1 MTPVI
6 REGLVFRPMRILDSR
21 RLTGPG
27 LVLDRPGVVLDL
39 ELEPAR
45 RAEASATWR
54 AAVERLLAAVGW
66 GSQRIRTREFGA
78 GLSLAF
84 TAPPDAL
91 YAAVELNECA
101 WAATEAALAGG
112 RGPEPEAAVEGLRQM
127 IAAERNPALLAM
139 RAAAAAHGVTFLHG
153 EDLVSVGAGRGVRVW
168 PERELPTPDAVPWH
182 EVHDIPT
189 ALVTG
194 SNGKT
199 TVVRLLA
206 AMAAAT
212 GRVSG
217 LTSTD
222 AVRVGGR
229 TVDEGDYSGPNGAR
243 LLLRQSDL
251 EVAILETARG
261 GLLRRGL
268 AVGRAD
274 VAVVTNVADDHLGE
288 FGVETL
294 EALAETKLL
303 VARAIGPDG
312 RVVVN
317 ADDPVLAAAV
327 RNVRAPVAWFSF
339 DPARPA
345 LRSGPAAATLE
356 GGAVTLREGAAQ
368 ETIAEASAI
377 PLALGGAARHNLANA
392 LAALVAA
399 RPLGI
404 SAAAARETL
413 LRFGRDPSD
422 NPGRANL
429 IELGGV
435 RLLIDYA
442 HNPHGMRALAGATA
456 AIPAGRRLV
465 LLGQAGDRGDQAIRD
480 LARAAMAVRPDQVIV
495 KEMDRYLRGRAPGE
509 VPGILLDEF
518 RRQGLPADRV
528 RIGGPELEAV
538 RQALGWARP
547 GDLLILALHQ
557 DRGPVMELLDRLRRS
572 GWTAGEPVG
581 QDGRPG

>member
-1 MTPVI
+1 
-6 REGLVFRPMRILDSR
+6 MRILDSR

-39 ELEPAR
+39 ELEPGR
-45 RAEASATWR
+45 RAEATAAWRSA
-54 AAVERLLAAVGW
+54 VQRLLAAVGW
-66 GSQRIRTREFGA
+66 ERERIRSREFGA
-78 GLSLAF
+78 GVSLAF
-84 TAPPDAL
+84 TAPPDVL

-101 WAATEAALAGG
+101 WAAAEAALAGA

-127 IAAERNPALLAM
+127 IAAEANPALLAM
-139 RAAAAAHGVTFLHG
+139 RAAAEARGVTFLHG
-153 EDLVSVGAGRGVRVW
+153 EELVSVGSGRGVRVW
-168 PERELPTPDAVPWH
+168 PERELPPADAVPWH

-212 GRVSG
+212 GRTSG

-229 TVDEGDYSGPNGAR
+229 TLDEGDYSGPNGAR
-243 LLLRQSDL
+243 LLLRHPEL

-303 VARAIGPDG
+303 VARAIGPEG
-312 RVVVN
+312 RLVVN
-317 ADDPVLAAAV
+317 ADDPVLAAAAAG
-327 RNVRAPVAWFSF
+327 VRAPVAWFSL

-345 LRSGPAAATLE
+345 LAGGPAAATLE
-356 GGAVTLREGAAQ
+356 DGAVTLREGGAREA
-368 ETIAEASAI
+368 IAEASAI
-377 PLALGGAARHNLANA
+377 PLGLGGAARHNLANA

-404 SAAAARETL
+404 PAATARETL

-442 HNPHGMRALAGATA
+442 HNPHGMQALARATA

-480 LARAAMAVRPDQVIV
+480 LARAALAVRPDQVIV

-518 RRQGLPADRV
+518 RRQGFPPERV
-528 RIGGPELEAV
+528 RSGGPELEAV
-538 RQALGWARP
+538 RQALAWARP

-557 DRGPVMELLDRLRRS
+557 DRGPVMELLDRLRHA
-572 GWTAGEPVG
+572 GWAAGQPVEQG
-581 QDGRPG
+581 PLPG